1 MKPED
6 IRKLLGGYATGTL
19 TAEEREGLFE
29 AALDDQELFD
39 ALAKE
44 QPLRELLEDPAARAH
59 LLAALD
65 DGPLRWPRR
74 FEQWLWGHAVG
85 LAAVACFLT
94 VGGYVAWQSRDWRR
108 PALMAEMERR
118 SMEVREPELPDMPLP
133 HRAFDPGALTKKPN
147 PAAVAMPAP
156 PLVAAPGRPAPADL
170 PLPQMAPAP
179 PPSPPKSL
187 QSAARVGVV
196 TESVT
201 VEPAAPLLMTQTA
214 PGAPAPQWF
223 TDDANAGAR
232 PGVPVV
238 SIIVREAV
246 EVTAIARPDFFQTT
260 AGSPSP
266 ADWPW
271 APSPVEPLPVTRREA
286 ASGGG
291 IGSGKG
297 GGVGSGIAGGR
308 GEYRTAARPAAAP
321 KSARELYDPSL
332 PPALVTSA
340 SASARAGGGGGR
352 GGGGGGA
359 AAARPTAQAG
369 ASPAAPSALGN
380 FNINGGQ
387 TWQTGQ
393 YEDAAPTATMAQGS
407 VSTQASLA
415 PTDATIRAAASLG
428 VRYQLLRQIAGGQYQ
443 ELPAGSDL
451 AVGDAVS
458 LRFIPNSSGYLCVF
472 LIRPGATLL
481 QRKAQPFEPV
491 ETDGIRVSNAP
502 ARLEFYVLFSREE
515 QPVVHDANPDS
526 FIAKVRQGASGII
539 SQAAGMEGVYVVNP
553 APGAQAGV
561 PFVVTL
567 NFQ

>member
-19 TAEEREGLFE
+19 TAQEREALFE

-65 DGPLRWPRR
+65 DGPLPWPRR

-108 PALMAEMERR
+108 PALMAELERK
-118 SMEVREPELPDMPLP
+118 SMEVREPALPDIPLP
-133 HRAFDPGALTKKPN
+133 HRAFDPGAVSKKPA
-147 PAAVAMPAP
+147 PAVAVPAP
-156 PLVAAPGRPAPADL
+156 PMVAAPARPAPANL
-170 PLPQMAPAP
+170 PIAQMAPAP
-179 PPSPPKSL
+179 PPPPPKSL
-187 QSAARVGVV
+187 QSAARVGAV
-196 TESVT
+196 TESVEVT
-201 VEPAAPLLMTQTA
+201 SALPLLETQTA
-214 PGAPAPQWF
+214 PGAPPPAPKSAQIGV
-223 TDDANAGAR
+223 TSGAR

-238 SIIVREAV
+238 IIIRNDS
-246 EVTAIARPDFFQTT
+246 VTVTSLGRPDFFQTT
-260 AGSPSP
+260 AGSLT
-266 ADWPW
+266 
-271 APSPVEPLPVTRREA
+271 APSPVAPLPVTQRGA
-286 ASGGG
+286 AGGVAGSGMGGGVGSGGG
-291 IGSGKG
+291 IGSGA
-297 GGVGSGIAGGR
+297 AGGR
-308 GEYRTAARPAAAP
+308 GGFGTAARPAAAP

-332 PPALVTSA
+332 PPVLVTPA
-340 SASARAGGGGGR
+340 SASAQAGGGGGR
-352 GGGGGGA
+352 A
-359 AAARPTAQAG
+359 AAALPAAQAG
-369 ASPAAPSALGN
+369 ASPAAPSALGG

-387 TWQTGQ
+387 AWQTGQ

-415 PTDATIRAAASLG
+415 HTDATTRPAARLG
-428 VRYQLLRQIAGGQYQ
+428 VRYQVLRQVAGAQFQ

-451 AVGDAVS
+451 AVGDTVK
-458 LRFIPNSSGYLCVF
+458 LRFIPNSSGSISAL
-472 LIRPGATLL
+472 LADPPAALL
-481 QRKAQPFEPV
+481 QSDAQPFAPV

-502 ARLEFYVLFSREE
+502 ARLEMYVLFTREE
-515 QPVVHDANPDS
+515 QPRVSDADARS
-526 FIAKVRQGASGII
+526 FGMKVRQGASGII

-553 APGAQAGV
+553 APGAPAGV
-561 PFVVTL
+561 AFVVTL